1 MPVRCDVFF
10 LLLSVMGGFVGS
22 CDVGLPSSDL
32 RAAWGAGEWEKEVFM
47 LVIQSP
53 GLKGFDYF

>member
-1 MPVRCDVFF
+1 MGF
-10 LLLSVMGGFVGS
+10 LLPSVMWGFVGS
-22 CDVGLPSSDL
+22 CDAGLPSSEL
-32 RAAWGAGEWEKEVFM
+32 RAAWGSGEWEEEVLM